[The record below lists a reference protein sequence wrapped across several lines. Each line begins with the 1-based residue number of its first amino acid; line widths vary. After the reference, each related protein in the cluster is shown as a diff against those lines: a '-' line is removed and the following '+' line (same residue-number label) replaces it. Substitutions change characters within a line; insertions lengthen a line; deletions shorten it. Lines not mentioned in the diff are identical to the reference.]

1 MGMEGCFVKGSTKK
15 LLGLTASVA
24 ALTYVLRSGRRKT
37 PMETQVLEPR
47 EPLPFLL
54 DEGDFANQMRT
65 LALPY
70 LEKRKETGYLP
81 SGRARLYY
89 ERYQADNSR
98 GRVVIVHGFTSGVH
112 EFRELAYY
120 FLKNGYSVD
129 MMDHRGHGLSSR
141 EVEDL
146 SKVTVSTF
154 DVYVSDLK
162 RFVETV
168 VKPSLAPGEKL
179 FILGHSMGGGIT
191 AMLLEQEQHL
201 FDGAILVA
209 PMVQLD
215 FGKMPPQLAA
225 MVVRLAHYAGAAQDY
240 VSGYGAYDH
249 VYDFQ
254 GSNYDSEPRYRY
266 MYELLEAEPRY
277 CTSGG
282 TYAWLAAAMAAS
294 ERIRKEAGRCVTPA
308 LLFQAEKDRMVS
320 ARAHCEFAAEAADV
334 TIITVPGAKH
344 NLPFASNRVLSPFL
358 GRILEFF
365 QSLGESADISGKNCG
380 FS

>member
-1 MGMEGCFVKGSTKK
+1 MKGSTAK

-24 ALTYVLRSGRRKT
+24 ALAYALSSGRRKKL
-37 PMETQVLEPR
+37 PQKAEVLMPR
-47 EPLPFLL
+47 EQLPFLL
-54 DEGDFANQMRT
+54 DEDDFTNQMEAV
-65 LALPY
+65 ALPY
-70 LEKRKETGYLP
+70 LQERKETGYLA

-89 ERYQADNSR
+89 ERYQAPNSR

-146 SKVTVSTF
+146 SKVTVSSF
-154 DVYVSDLK
+154 DVYVSDLR

-168 VKPSLAPGEKL
+168 VRPSLTPGEKL

-209 PMVQLD
+209 PMVRLD
-215 FGKMPPQLAA
+215 FGKMPPKVASG
-225 MVVRLAHYAGAAQDY
+225 VVRLAQYAGASQDY

-249 VYDFQ
+249 AYDFT
-254 GSNYDSEPRYRY
+254 GSNYDSEARYRY
-266 MYELLEAEPRY
+266 MYELLEKEPRY

-294 ERIRKEAGRCVTPA
+294 DRILKEAGRCVTPA

-320 ARAHCEFAAEAADV
+320 SRAHYEFADTASDV
-334 TIITVPGAKH
+334 TVITVPGAKH
-344 NLPFASNRVLSPFL
+344 NLPFASNGIVSPFV

-365 QSLGESADISGKNCG
+365 HSLSES
-380 FS
+380 

>member
-1 MGMEGCFVKGSTKK
+1 MKGSTKK
-15 LLGLTASVA
+15 LLGLTAGVA
-24 ALTYVLRSGRRKT
+24 ALTYVLRSGRRKKLPT
-37 PMETQVLEPR
+37 EAEVLMPR
-47 EPLPFLL
+47 EQELPFLL
-54 DEGDFANQMRT
+54 NEEDFSNQMQT

-70 LEKRKETGYLP
+70 LQERKETGYLA

-89 ERYQADNSR
+89 ERYQAEHSR

-112 EFRELAYY
+112 EYREMAYY

-146 SKVTVSTF
+146 SKVTISSF
-154 DVYVSDLK
+154 EVYVSDLK
-162 RFVETV
+162 RFVETI

-179 FILGHSMGGGIT
+179 FILGHSMGGGVT
-191 AMLLEQEQHL
+191 EMLLEQEQHL

-209 PMVQLD
+209 PMVRLD
-215 FGKMPPQLAA
+215 FGKMSPKLAA

-249 VYDFQ
+249 VYDFP

-266 MYELLEAEPRY
+266 MYELLENEPRY
-277 CTSGG
+277 RTSGG

-294 ERIRKEAGRCVTPA
+294 DRIQRDAGRCVTPA
-308 LLFQAEKDRMVS
+308 LLFQAQKDRMVS
-320 ARAHCEFAAEAADV
+320 ARAHYEFASEASDV
-334 TIITVPGAKH
+334 TVITVPGAKH
-344 NLPFASNRVLSPFL
+344 NLPFAPNRVLSPFM

-365 QSLGESADISGKNCG
+365 HSLSEGTDASGEIGI
-380 FS
+380 